1 MPPDGHRS
9 IEILMDLLDLTYSV
23 RINRQL
29 NLFVPGLIVP
39 SQAWGPLAILV
50 ETFLANKLR
59 VARLNNK

>member
-1 MPPDGHRS
+1 
-9 IEILMDLLDLTYSV
+9 MDLLDLTDSV